1 MTTYIETY
9 IIARLKEAEYE
20 FDPETNCWCASVP
33 TLPGVY
39 AQSQALE
46 DTRQELAEVIEE
58 YIFVSL
64 SKEHK
69 LPGFSAFN
77 TLAHA

>member
-1 MTTYIETY
+1 MTTYIDTY
-9 IIARLKEAEYE
+9 ITARLKEAEYE
-20 FDPETNCWCASVP
+20 FDTETNCWCANVP
-33 TLPGVY
+33 TLPGAY